1 LRERAIRSIE
11 RSAPYAIERSE
22 AKSQGADMAFR
33 FEGLEIFHVAVE
45 FSVSVYELVKKFPAE
60 ERFDLT
66 SQARRAANSIVL
78 NIAEGSGR
86 GTKKD
91 FSHFLDIAIG
101 STFET
106 AACFFIAEKH
116 SYVSKQDLE
125 KTKSE
130 AESLGKRIN
139 AFKATL
145 R

>member
-1 LRERAIRSIE
+1 MAPFPASTVSEPFAAIE

-86 GTKKD
+86 GNKER
-91 FSHFLDIAIG
+91 FL
-101 STFET
+101 
-106 AACFFIAEKH
+106 
-116 SYVSKQDLE
+116 
-125 KTKSE
+125 
-130 AESLGKRIN
+130 SLSRYRYRVN
-139 AFKATL
+139 L
-145 R
+145 